1 MATSY
6 RSGAEIKQ
14 TGSVIG
20 YTLLMLLVKVLRN
33 WVTCLVC
40 ICHHSKRLLNYLLV
54 WHDFQHILYIDSSMW

>member
-20 YTLLMLLVKVLRN
+20 YTLLSGVWGLLEKY
-33 WVTCLVC
+33 CL
-40 ICHHSKRLLNYLLV
+40 
-54 WHDFQHILYIDSSMW
+54 